1 MRANVEAQRG
11 YVLAEPVMGALAA
24 RIGKPRAHEL
34 VSRAARQGIA
44 DDVDLLSALTADSA
58 ITAIL
63 SPTDLAELI
72 APERTLGAVDLLID
86 GVVGACPDTAGVE
99 RS

>member
-1 MRANVEAQRG
+1 MRANVQAQRG

-34 VSRAARQGIA
+34 VSRAARRGIA
-44 DDVDLLSALTADSA
+44 DGVDFLAALSGDSA

-63 SPTDLAELI
+63 SPPELAELI

-86 GVVGACPDTAGVE
+86 GVVGACPDTTGTRA
-99 RS
+99 S